1 MVLLVSIETIL
12 VVNRVNNNWSYNMDK
27 SEDGT
32 LTLQEYL
39 PYKLSTLANRL
50 SQSLADKY
58 SKQFGISVAE
68 WRVIAVLG
76 ETQQATAKEITLTI
90 AMDKVKVSRTV
101 KKLITKQLVK
111 TNTVTNDNRSQ
122 TIQLT
127 AKGSSLYSSLV
138 PIALK
143 HQQLALQNFND
154 KDIAQLNKLLAK
166 LDQNIAYF

>member
-76 ETQQATAKEITLTI
+76 ENQRATAKEITLTI

-101 KKLITKQLVK
+101 KKLIIKQLVK

-127 AKGSSLYSSLV
+127 PEGSSLYSSLV
-138 PIALK
+138 PIALN
-143 HQQLALQNFND
+143 HQQLALQNFTD
-154 KDIAQLNKLLAK
+154 KDIVKLNKLLAK
-166 LDQNIAYF
+166 LDQNITNL